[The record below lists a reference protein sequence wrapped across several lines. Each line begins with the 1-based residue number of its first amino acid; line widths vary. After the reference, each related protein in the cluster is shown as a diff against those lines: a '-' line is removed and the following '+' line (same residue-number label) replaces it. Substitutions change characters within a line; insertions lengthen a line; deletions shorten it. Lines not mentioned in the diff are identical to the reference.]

1 MVARVVPFVDAYSEN
16 DLLRTAACLEEHFPH
31 SMANAVVQEAKEL
44 YGDMENP
51 FMPIW
56 DKT

>member
-31 SMANAVVQEAKEL
+31 SMANAVVQEAKERGL
-44 YGDMENP
+44 EHE
-51 FMPIW
+51 
-56 DKT
+56 